1 MCFFLEHFR
10 EVLVSNQ
17 QGARLKAGGEQ
28 GKSAL
33 CKSPGQKRPETPASH
48 PPRAQVV
55 HSLTLTLTLTLME
68 SLCSPGLSQRT

>member
-1 MCFFLEHFR
+1 MCFFLEHFC

-17 QGARLKAGGEQ
+17 HGARLEARRAQ

-33 CKSPGQKRPETPASH
+33 CRSPGQKRPETPASH
-48 PPRAQVV
+48 PPCAQVV

-68 SLCSPGLSQRT
+68 SLCSPGLSQCM